1 MADTQSTPVIRSY
14 RIYLRDAENV
24 LAAGRDVELA
34 SDEDARELAA
44 RMIEEQATHP
54 CAEVWD
60 RARLVC
66 TVRKEE
72 QTAKPQKRADSQ
84 SGSAGIGEGGLT
96 VVYLGHGRQAR
107 S

>member
-1 MADTQSTPVIRSY
+1 MAAMQSTTAIRPY

-24 LAAGRDVELA
+24 LGRPHEVELA
-34 SDEDARELAA
+34 SDEEARALAMQ
-44 RMIEEQATHP
+44 MIEEQTTHP

-72 QTAKPQKRADSQ
+72 R
-84 SGSAGIGEGGLT
+84 SGALT
-96 VVYLGHGRQAR
+96 G
-107 S
+107 